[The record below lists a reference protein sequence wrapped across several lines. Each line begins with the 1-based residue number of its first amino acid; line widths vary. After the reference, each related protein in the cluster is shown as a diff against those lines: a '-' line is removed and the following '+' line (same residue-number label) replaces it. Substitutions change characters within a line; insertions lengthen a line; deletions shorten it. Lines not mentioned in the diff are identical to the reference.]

1 MSIFITGATGYLG
14 SYVATLLLEGHKDKL
29 SLLIRAK
36 NKEAATEKLW
46 RALQLHMT
54 AEQYYEA
61 LSRIEFVY
69 GDLTSEAPHLGIAD
83 EQYKA
88 LVKKT
93 DSIIHIAASL
103 NRKSEKTCLN
113 TNLRGTLGVI
123 KLAQDA
129 DSKGGLRRF
138 SHVSTVAVAG
148 QRDRETVLEDRAIDW
163 NRSDYD
169 PYARTKKFCEHMVR
183 ELLPNVPKTFFRPSI
198 VMGDS
203 RRVETTQFDMV
214 RAFCILA
221 DLPAV
226 PMRPDGRL
234 DIVHAD
240 FVAGAIAELHQRNKT
255 KHEIYHLSAGE
266 NSKTGLEIATALAGA
281 TGKRPP
287 MFFAGMEKPFSGLV
301 DTMMNLP
308 KSNPLFVPASLMKV
322 FLPYVTYDTVFD
334 NTRVCQEL
342 GRTPVP
348 FTEYCA
354 PLYRWAK
361 GVNYEY
367 PYQPLPSVAK
377 SSSSKSTTKKSKGVS
392 RGSESL
398 ELR

>member
-14 SYVATLLLEGHKDKL
+14 SYVAKILLETHPNEKL
-29 SLLIRAK
+29 ALLIRAK
-36 NKEAATEKLW
+36 GRDEAVQKLW

-54 AEQYYEA
+54 PAQYYDA
-61 LSRIEFVY
+61 LDRIEFVH
-69 GDLTSEAPHLGIAD
+69 GDLTSEAPHLGIAAD
-83 EQYKA
+83 QYNS
-88 LVKKT
+88 LVRRT
-93 DSIIHIAASL
+93 DSVIHIAASL

-113 TNLRGTLGVI
+113 TNLRGTLAVI
-123 KLAQDA
+123 KLAKEA
-129 DSKGGLRRF
+129 NEHGGIRRF

-148 QRDRETVLEDRAIDW
+148 QRDRETVYEDTAIDW

-183 ELLPNVPKTFFRPSI
+183 ELLPEVPKTFFRPSI

-203 RRVETTQFDMV
+203 RRTETTQFDMV
-214 RAFCILA
+214 RAFCVLA

-226 PMRPDGRL
+226 PVRPDARL

-240 FVAGAIAELHQRNKT
+240 FVAGAVATIHQKD
-255 KHEIYHLSAGE
+255 KPAHEIYHLSSGE
-266 NSKTGLEIATALAGA
+266 KSKTAIEIATALAGA

-287 MFFAGMEKPFSGLV
+287 RFFPGMERPFSGLV
-301 DTMMNLP
+301 NTMMNLP
-308 KSNPLFVPASLMKV
+308 KENPLFVPASLLKV

-334 NTRVCQEL
+334 NTRVCAEL
-342 GRTPVP
+342 GKTPVP

-361 GVNYEY
+361 SVNFEY
-367 PYQPLPSVAK
+367 PYKALPAA
-377 SSSSKSTTKKSKGVS
+377 TTLSQNEKGVA
-392 RGSESL
+392 RGTESL